1 MGGNV
6 FEAAF
11 VVKLFHARLNR
22 SNVAQYTVVGDMRN
36 DFFESRNRGFES
48 NCVNNHFWTECIY
61 FLKPC
66 ETLRVVHET
75 QTLWIGIENSRFVIK
90 TQEVD
95 KE

>member
-1 MGGNV
+1 MPV
-6 FEAAF
+6 LTEAMS
-11 VVKLFHARLNR
+11 LNIQL
-22 SNVAQYTVVGDMRN
+22 SGICGMT
-36 DFFESRNRGFES
+36 FFESRNRGFES